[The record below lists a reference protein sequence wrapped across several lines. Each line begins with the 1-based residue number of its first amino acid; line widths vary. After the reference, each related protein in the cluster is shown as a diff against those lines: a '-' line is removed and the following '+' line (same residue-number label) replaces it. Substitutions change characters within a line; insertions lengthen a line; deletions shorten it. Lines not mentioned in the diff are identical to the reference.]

1 MKSPFL
7 VVLGITLICKDRLSV
22 STTTMVP
29 DLLSGGFSIE
39 VSGSRDNL
47 DTHSGDTSRELYG
60 YQYPEFEEMHAV
72 LDANI

>member
-1 MKSPFL
+1 
-7 VVLGITLICKDRLSV
+7 
-22 STTTMVP
+22 MVP